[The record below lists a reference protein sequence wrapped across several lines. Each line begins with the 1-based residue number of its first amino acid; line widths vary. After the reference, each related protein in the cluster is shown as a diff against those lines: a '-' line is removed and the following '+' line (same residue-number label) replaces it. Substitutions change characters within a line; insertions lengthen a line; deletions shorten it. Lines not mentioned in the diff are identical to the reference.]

1 MTAADHEIQEMARE
15 EAGDCL
21 DRIERNL
28 LAFESGAAEPDAID
42 ATFRDAHSIK
52 GTASMV
58 GWQEIS
64 SIAHAMEDQLSECRE
79 TGEFPVELADPMLR
93 ATDAL
98 RRALAGEEVAVDAV
112 VAQLDAG
119 PSPGTDRAPEKAD
132 AAGSNGD
139 QGSGAAASPP
149 TQRSIRVAAQKV
161 DKMLDAVGETAL
173 HHRRLEHMLG
183 ERRSAGD
190 DVAEEELDLGERLIS
205 DLQDSVLGLRT
216 LPLSSITTPF
226 PRAIRDL
233 AAGEGKEVELT
244 ISGAETQLDRAI
256 LDGIAEQITHLL
268 RNAVA
273 HGIELPDDRERAGKP
288 RAGRLELRAEQRG
301 SMVAIEVA
309 DDGRGVS
316 PELLARAEREGSL
329 TDVLAAP
336 GFSTA
341 EQVGELAGRGVGLD
355 SVRDHVEKLGGSLE
369 VRSEPSRGSQAILL
383 LPLTLAL
390 LEVLLCERGGQPFGL
405 PVAAVK
411 EVVAVTE
418 TTSLGGRPSVE
429 LRGEAVPL
437 GDLAEM
443 IGASAPELPDSPPA
457 MILEAAARS
466 VAVACDRVLGDQE
479 VVVKGLGPVLAP
491 IPGYLGAAILGDGRV
506 ALILDPSY
514 LLKLPSR
521 TGRAVARPTEALEEA
536 APLVLVVDDQFTVRE
551 LQRSILET
559 AGYRVDTA
567 RDGAE
572 ALERLSGNATVDMV
586 LTDIQMPQ
594 MDGFELLKA
603 IRQSPDRSSL
613 PVVIVTSQGGD
624 DDRRRG
630 IEEGA
635 DAYIVKE
642 EFDQQALLETIGRL
656 VGH

>member
-1 MTAADHEIQEMARE
+1 
-15 EAGDCL
+15 
-21 DRIERNL
+21 
-28 LAFESGAAEPDAID
+28 
-42 ATFRDAHSIK
+42 
-52 GTASMV
+52 
-58 GWQEIS
+58 
-64 SIAHAMEDQLSECRE
+64 
-79 TGEFPVELADPMLR
+79 
-93 ATDAL
+93 
-98 RRALAGEEVAVDAV
+98 
-112 VAQLDAG
+112 
-119 PSPGTDRAPEKAD
+119 
-132 AAGSNGD
+132 
-139 QGSGAAASPP
+139 
-149 TQRSIRVAAQKV
+149 
-161 DKMLDAVGETAL
+161 
-173 HHRRLEHMLG
+173 
-183 ERRSAGD
+183 
-190 DVAEEELDLGERLIS
+190 
-205 DLQDSVLGLRT
+205 
-216 LPLSSITTPF
+216 
-226 PRAIRDL
+226 
-233 AAGEGKEVELT
+233 
-244 ISGAETQLDRAI
+244 
-256 LDGIAEQITHLL
+256 
-268 RNAVA
+268 
-273 HGIELPDDRERAGKP
+273 
-288 RAGRLELRAEQRG
+288 
-301 SMVAIEVA
+301 MVAIEVA

-521 TGRAVARPTEALEEA
+521 TGRAVARPTEAPEEA